1 MCIGQRDK
9 DMPEQFIRTD
19 SIFAL
24 YKDNSYESFAANNN
38 VNLRQISF
46 ITILRPYAIQLLAN
60 LYKADVY
67 DLAVFSMGS
76 EDYVNQC
83 ANLLCE

>member
-1 MCIGQRDK
+1 
-9 DMPEQFIRTD
+9 MPAQFIRTD

-24 YKDNSYESFAANNN
+24 YKDNKYESFEANKN
-38 VNLRQISF
+38 VNLRQVSY

-60 LYKADVY
+60 LYKSDIY

-76 EDYVNQC
+76 
-83 ANLLCE
+83 